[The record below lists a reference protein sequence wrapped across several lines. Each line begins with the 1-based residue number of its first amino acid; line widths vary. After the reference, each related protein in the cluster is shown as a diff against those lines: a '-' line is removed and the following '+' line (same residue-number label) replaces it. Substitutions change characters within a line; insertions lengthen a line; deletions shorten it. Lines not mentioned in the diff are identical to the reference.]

1 MQIFCQGAV
10 RFADSR
16 RLPIVGVG
24 DLLLHFRCGSRV
36 IALQLRNLAHVPELS
51 HHLISLGRIA
61 GAGHEYSCD
70 GEGLKLRLKSGRA
83 LCAEKLG
90 SLDVLHATRLS
101 PGGTAFAA
109 ITPSPHPP
117 VSGTN
122 VNINSFHC
130 SFGHSNEFLL
140 CETVKQMGV
149 VLEGGIARLRGMR

>member
-1 MQIFCQGAV
+1 M
-10 RFADSR
+10 
-16 RLPIVGVG
+16 
-24 DLLLHFRCGSRV
+24 
-36 IALQLRNLAHVPELS
+36 IALQLCNVARVPELS
-51 HHLISLGRIA
+51 HHFISLGKIA

-70 GEGLKLRLKSGRA
+70 GEGLKFRLKSGRV

-109 ITPSPHPP
+109 IAPSPHPP
-117 VSGTN
+117 FSGTI

-140 CETVKQMGV
+140 RETAKQMGV
-149 VLEGGIARLRGMR
+149 VLKGGTARLRRMR